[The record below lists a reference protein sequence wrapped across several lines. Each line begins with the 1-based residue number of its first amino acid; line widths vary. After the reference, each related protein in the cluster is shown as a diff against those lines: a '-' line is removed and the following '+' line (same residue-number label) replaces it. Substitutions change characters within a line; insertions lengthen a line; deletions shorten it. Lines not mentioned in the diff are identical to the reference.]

1 MERRKAD
8 LWMTEYQTPNL
19 RLGLRTRSVLRNLQT
34 PYQHLLVVDTEQY
47 GKVLALDGAIQVTEK
62 DEFTYHEMITHVA
75 LCSHPKPVEVLVIG
89 GGDGGSIREILKHQS
104 VKRAVLVD
112 IDEEVIKA
120 SRDFF
125 PSLSCSL
132 DDPRVE
138 VRPMDAL
145 EYIKNQKGRFDVII
159 VDSTD
164 PVDFAEGLFKEPFY
178 RDVHGALRD
187 DGMVVAQTESPFAEQ
202 CLLTPQACG
211 LTPSARSSTI
221 PDYLFVKSRKEP
233 GIIPTKSTGRL
244 LSCQHSSRNF
254 LNERDRIIEK
264 FPCFQRECPWR
275 GMDSYGSTT
284 RSYGLQASRKPQG
297 TGSDTC

>member
-187 DGMVVAQTESPFAEQ
+187 DGMVVAQTESPFAEPI
-202 CLLTPQACG
+202 LLRNSVSEMKKVFPVVKVFWGAMPTYPTG
-211 LTPSARSSTI
+211 MWTYTI
-221 PDYLFVKSRKEP
+221 GSKLHDPRLPLREKPKGTRYYTDEIHRAAFVLPAFLEELLERK
-233 GIIPTKSTGRL
+233 
-244 LSCQHSSRNF
+244 
-254 LNERDRIIEK
+254 
-264 FPCFQRECPWR
+264 
-275 GMDSYGSTT
+275 GSNN
-284 RSYGLQASRKPQG
+284 
-297 TGSDTC
+297 